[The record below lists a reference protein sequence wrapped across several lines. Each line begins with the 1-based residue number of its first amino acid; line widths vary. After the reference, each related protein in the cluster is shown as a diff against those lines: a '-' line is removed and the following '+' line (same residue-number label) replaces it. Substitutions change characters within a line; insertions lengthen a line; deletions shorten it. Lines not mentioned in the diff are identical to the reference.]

1 MTLRRTLVA
10 AAAALTLGTLG
21 ALTSG
26 PAAAQQVIKL
36 TAAAGHPPVFL
47 WVKLADEVLIP
58 EVDRRLAAAGGKY
71 RIEWTKA
78 WGGTLLKLGSE
89 SKGVADGVAD
99 LAIVSTIFEA
109 PKFPLQNVSYFT
121 PFGTDDVGLISRT
134 VAELQQSIPPMG
146 DAWTKNGLVYLGGM
160 ALDSYHVWS
169 KFPITKLE
177 DLQGKKL
184 SAPGP
189 SANWVKGTGA
199 VAVAGSL
206 NTYYEDIKS
215 GVSDGALVFTTGA
228 WGAKLHE
235 VAPYVT
241 KVNFGA
247 MFAGGVA
254 INKSRFDKLPP
265 EVQKAFREAGEVWMD
280 TYAKQQNAAV
290 AALMQKM
297 VEAGA
302 KVSELS
308 EPERKRWADSL
319 GPVARTWAADAQ
331 GKGLPAD
338 AVLRA
343 YVAGLTKAGAK
354 MPRDWTK

>member
-1 MTLRRTLVA
+1 MTIRRRFIAL
-10 AAAALTLGTLG
+10 AALAALGSL
-21 ALTSG
+21 AV
-26 PAAAQQVIKL
+26 PASAQQVIKL

-47 WVKLADEVLIP
+47 WVKLVDEVLMP
-58 EVDRRLAAAGGKY
+58 EVDKRLAAAGGKY

-121 PFGTDDVGLISRT
+121 PFGSDDVGLVSRS
-134 VAELQQSIPPMG
+134 VAELQQSVPAMG

-160 ALDSYHVWS
+160 ALDSYHVWT

-215 GVSDGALVFTTGA
+215 GVSDGALVFATGA
-228 WGAKLHE
+228 WAAKLHE

-241 KVNFGA
+241 KVN
-247 MFAGGVA
+247 
-254 INKSRFDKLPP
+254 
-265 EVQKAFREAGEVWMD
+265 
-280 TYAKQQNAAV
+280 
-290 AALMQKM
+290 
-297 VEAGA
+297 
-302 KVSELS
+302 
-308 EPERKRWADSL
+308 
-319 GPVARTWAADAQ
+319 
-331 GKGLPAD
+331 
-338 AVLRA
+338 
-343 YVAGLTKAGAK
+343 
-354 MPRDWTK
+354 

>member
-1 MTLRRTLVA
+1 MKNPLFHQTLLVTALALA
-10 AAAALTLGTLG
+10 ANGVH
-21 ALTSG
+21 
-26 PAAAQQVIKL
+26 AQQVIKM

-47 WVKLADEVLIP
+47 WVKTVDEVLIP
-58 EVDRRLAAAGGKY
+58 EVDKRLAASGKY
-71 RIEWTKA
+71 KIDWTKA

-109 PKFPLQNVSYFT
+109 PKFPLQNISYYT
-121 PFGTDDVGLISRT
+121 PFGTDDIGLVSKT
-134 VAELQQSIPPMG
+134 VADLQKSVPAMG

-160 ALDSYHVWS
+160 ALDTYHVWT
-169 KFPITKLE
+169 KFPITRLE

-189 SANWVKGTGA
+189 SANWVRGTGA

-206 NTYYEDIKS
+206 NSYYEDIKS

-247 MFAGGVA
+247 QFAGGVA

-265 EVQKAFREAGEVWMD
+265 EVQKAFVEAGEVWQ
-280 TYAKQQNAAV
+280 TSYARAQSAAV
-290 AALMQKM
+290 SALMQKM
-297 VEAGA
+297 VEGGA
-302 KVSELS
+302 KVNELS
-308 EPERKRWADSL
+308 DAERKRWADSL
-319 GPVARTWAADAQ
+319 GPVAKTWAADAQ
-331 GKGLPAD
+331 GKGLPAND
-338 AVLRA
+338 VLNA
-343 YVAGLTKAGAK
+343 YTGSLLKAGAK
-354 MPRDWTK
+354 LPRDWTK

>member
-1 MTLRRTLVA
+1 MKKRLLQKTLLITALALA
-10 AAAALTLGTLG
+10 ASG
-21 ALTSG
+21 AH
-26 PAAAQQVIKL
+26 AQQVIKL

-47 WVKLADEVLIP
+47 WVKMADEVLIP
-58 EVDRRLAAAGGKY
+58 EVDKRLAAGGKY
-71 RIEWTKA
+71 KIEWTKA

-99 LAIVSTIFEA
+99 LAIISTIFEA
-109 PKFPLQNVSYFT
+109 PKFPLQNISYYT
-121 PFGTDDVGLISRT
+121 PFGSDDIALVSKSVTD
-134 VAELQQSIPPMG
+134 LQKSVPAMG
-146 DAWTKNGLVYLGGM
+146 EAWTKNGLVYLGGM

-189 SANWVKGTGA
+189 SANWVRGTGA
-199 VAVAGSL
+199 VAVAGTL
-206 NTYYEDIKS
+206 NSYYEDIKS

-228 WGAKLHE
+228 WSAKLHE

-247 MFAGGVA
+247 QFAGGVA

-265 EVQKAFREAGEVWMD
+265 EVQKAFVDAGDAWQ
-280 TYAKQQNAAV
+280 TAYAKAQSAAV
-290 AALMQKM
+290 STLMQKM
-297 VEAGA
+297 AEAGA

-308 EPERKRWADSL
+308 DAERKRWADSL

-331 GKGLPAD
+331 GKGLPANE
-338 AVLRA
+338 VLSA
-343 YVAGLTKAGAK
+343 YTSSLLKAGAK
-354 MPRDWTK
+354 LPRDWSK

>member
-1 MTLRRTLVA
+1 MTLRRTFLA
-10 AAAALTLGTLG
+10 AAAAATLGTL
-21 ALTSG
+21 AAA

-47 WVKLADEVLIP
+47 WVKLTDEVLIP

-71 RIEWTKA
+71 KIEWTKA

-109 PKFPLQNVSYFT
+109 PKFPLQNVSYYT
-121 PFGTDDVGLISRT
+121 PFGTDDVGLISKT
-134 VAELQQSIPPMG
+134 VADLQTSVPAMG

-265 EVQKAFREAGEVWMD
+265 EVQKAFREAGDVWME

-290 AALMQKM
+290 TALLQKM
-297 VEAGA
+297 VEGGA

-319 GPVARTWAADAQ
+319 GPVAKTWAADAQ

-338 AVLRA
+338 NVLKA
-343 YVAGLTKAGAK
+343 YVAGLAKAGTK
-354 MPRDWTK
+354 MPRDWSK